1 MTRQQ
6 KKISSVWFCFLIFS
20 NSLSGHVFQDI
31 YITTINKYKL
41 NLNFTEYF
49 IISFGQEYDLFGRG
63 GGEQGGV

>member
-6 KKISSVWFCFLIFS
+6 KKISSVWFCFLICPNF
-20 NSLSGHVFQDI
+20 LSGHVFQDI

-49 IISFGQEYDLFGRG
+49 IISFGQEYDLFGWG
-63 GGEQGGV
+63 WGEQGGV